1 MPRPRQYTTDAE
13 RKAAWRAREQAKFD
27 AAQDAGL
34 LRERLAVA
42 EGRLARA
49 AELFREISDDVN
61 AALRGRHECPA
72 TQALLKIAMRGARR

>member
-1 MPRPRQYTTDAE
+1 MAKTNAE
-13 RKAAWRAREQAKFD
+13 NQAAWRARQQAKFE

-34 LRERLAVA
+34 LRERLSVA

-61 AALRGRHECPA
+61 AGLRERGRHECPA